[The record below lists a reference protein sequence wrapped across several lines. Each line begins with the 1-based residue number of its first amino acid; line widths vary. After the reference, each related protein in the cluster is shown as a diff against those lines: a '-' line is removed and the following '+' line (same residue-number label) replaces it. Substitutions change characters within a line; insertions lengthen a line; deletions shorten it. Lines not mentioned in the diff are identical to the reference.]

1 MMYKVGTTQQIV
13 KQLHQEGY
21 QISEYALRWW
31 IAEGVI
37 PSVSSGKK
45 RLVVYAH
52 VIEFLTTGSVAL
64 EPITASV

>member
-21 QISEYALRWW
+21 QISEYALRRW

-37 PSVSSGKK
+37 PSSNKVACRISSFSIC
-45 RLVVYAH
+45 RLVMPGVGFQ
-52 VIEFLTTGSVAL
+52 VIM
-64 EPITASV
+64 